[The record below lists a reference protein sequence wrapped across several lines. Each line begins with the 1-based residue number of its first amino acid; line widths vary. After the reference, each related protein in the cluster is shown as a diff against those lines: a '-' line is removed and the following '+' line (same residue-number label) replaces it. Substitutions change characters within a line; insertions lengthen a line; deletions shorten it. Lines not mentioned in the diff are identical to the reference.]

1 MDADSVLD
9 VCLSM
14 YGISPLNIHMLTG
27 VGGENLSSM
36 LPFYILTKSITT
48 NFFMTVRYWGAGLL
62 SLMTLLSIGQNVP
75 IVVKEGAAIEQFV
88 PENWRIIQEAV
99 GDLNKDIYED
109 AAFVIQEM
117 DPKRIETR
125 NGNVVDTL
133 DTNPRILIIAFRD
146 PVSKAFK
153 LKEVSRTFILNHQS
167 FNMDDPFDGI
177 AILEGVLSV
186 RFHLWY
192 NMGSWFSTVL
202 DYKFRYQ
209 QNDFYLIGAE
219 FDETHRGTS
228 EVVKR
233 SFNFST
239 KKMRETR
246 ITLENTPNGESIE
259 KEKIEGKGLDVKE
272 LKTFKTLATPLA
284 WMVAPGVQI

>member
-259 KEKIEGKGLDVKE
+259 KEKIEWKGLDVKE